1 MFYIVIAPSSSL
13 DAPTSNAT
21 TSTSITITWT
31 EISCLGRNGVITE
44 YTIRYGLVN
53 TSPTT
58 IDHTSTDRSRVIS
71 GLTPFTFYTFSVRG
85 VNSAGPGGY
94 SEEAILGT
102 DEASEYYIYVVIN
115 ELHKLKCNS

>member
-1 MFYIVIAPSSSL
+1 MLKYTWSDFRIIITFVHIVVPSSSPV
-13 DAPTSNAT
+13 APTSSAT

-31 EISCLGRNGVITE
+31 ELSCLGRNGVITG

-71 GLTPFTFYTFSVRG
+71 GLTPFTNYTVSVRG
-85 VNSAGPGGY
+85 VNSAGVGNY
-94 SEEAILGT
+94 SAEVVIRT
-102 DEASEYYIYVVIN
+102 DEARE
-115 ELHKLKCNS
+115 

>member
-1 MFYIVIAPSSSL
+1 MFYIVVAPSSSP
-13 DAPTSNAT
+13 AEPTPSAT
-21 TSTSITITWT
+21 TSNSITITWT
-31 EISCLGRNGVITE
+31 EISCQGRNGVITG

-58 IDHTSTDRSRVIS
+58 IDHTSTDRSREIS
-71 GLTPFTFYTFSVRG
+71 GLTPFIFYTFSVRG

-102 DEASEYYIYVVIN
+102 DEAREYYIYN
-115 ELHKLKCNS
+115 MLK

>member
-1 MFYIVIAPSSSL
+1 MFYIVVAPSSSPG
-13 DAPTSNAT
+13 APTSSAT

-31 EISCLGRNGVITE
+31 ELSCLDRNGVITG

-85 VNSAGPGGY
+85 VNSAGGGVY

-102 DEASEYYIYVVIN
+102 DEAREYYIYM
-115 ELHKLKCNS
+115 L